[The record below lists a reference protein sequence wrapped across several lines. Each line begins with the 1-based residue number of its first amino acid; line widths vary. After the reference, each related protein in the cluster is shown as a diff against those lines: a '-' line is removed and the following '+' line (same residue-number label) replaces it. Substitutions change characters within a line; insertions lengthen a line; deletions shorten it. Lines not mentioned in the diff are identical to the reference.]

1 MTFKPL
7 LSAAL
12 LPIALIACSAPA
24 DDEAP
29 PARLVQIETVEAIGP
44 QRTYEF
50 VGRVEA
56 RRSVDLAFQ
65 VGGQLAV
72 LDVTDGLTIS
82 EGDRVARLDLD
93 DFQRAERE
101 ARVQLQQ
108 AQTSLERQQTLFDR
122 GIASAAARDTAQTEY
137 DLRVVAL
144 GNARQNLQN
153 ATLTAPFSG
162 LVSRVLVDDFAVL
175 APGQPVARMQD
186 LSELRVSIPI
196 AEDLI
201 ATFNEEDL
209 VRIEASFTFL
219 PGQRFELEPRELVSE
234 ADSASQTYRGILA
247 LPANIP
253 ANILPGMS
261 ATVFAEMSS
270 TARLPDNVH
279 VPVNA
284 LGYSPDGS
292 PVVFVY
298 DDASGTVSRRP
309 VVTGDITNDEI
320 LVTAGIEAGDYIV
333 TAGIGSLR
341 DGMAVRPLDA
351 LNPGR

>member
-1 MTFKPL
+1 M
-7 LSAAL
+7 
-12 LPIALIACSAPA
+12 
-24 DDEAP
+24 
-29 PARLVQIETVEAIGP
+29 
-44 QRTYEF
+44 
-50 VGRVEA
+50 
-56 RRSVDLAFQ
+56 
-65 VGGQLAV
+65 
-72 LDVTDGLTIS
+72 
-82 EGDRVARLDLD
+82 
-93 DFQRAERE
+93 
-101 ARVQLQQ
+101 
-108 AQTSLERQQTLFDR
+108 
-122 GIASAAARDTAQTEY
+122 
-137 DLRVVAL
+137 
-144 GNARQNLQN
+144 
-153 ATLTAPFSG
+153 
-162 LVSRVLVDDFAVL
+162 
-175 APGQPVARMQD
+175 
-186 LSELRVSIPI
+186 
-196 AEDLI
+196 
-201 ATFNEEDL
+201 
-209 VRIEASFTFL
+209 RIEASFTFL